1 MYATWRIM
9 AFTPQ
14 GEVFAEIVCI
24 LLLYPLLPNTKR
36 KKQKQNLTLLP
47 LLLLYFYFF
56 NRSFHPTT
64 SPVQP
69 GAGPI
74 SKLYILH
81 RLRIEGLP
89 SLLKRETWEDMCIV
103 LRRGLREEGRR
114 GNLRDSKRNGKWE
127 NEREGRQF
135 GELFSSQK
143 ESGVDS
149 LTGRELKKGKLV

>member
-36 KKQKQNLTLLP
+36 KKKQNLTLL
-47 LLLLYFYFF
+47 LLLLFFFFFF

-81 RLRIEGLP
+81 RLRIEGRP

-103 LRRGLREEGRR
+103 LRRELREEGRR

-143 ESGVDS
+143 ESGVNS
-149 LTGRELKKGKLV
+149 LTERELKRGKLV

>member
-14 GEVFAEIVCI
+14 GEVFAEIVRI
-24 LLLYPLLPNTKR
+24 LMLYSPPSQYQK
-36 KKQKQNLTLLP
+36 KKQSLTF
-47 LLLLYFYFF
+47 LLLLLFLFFFF

-74 SKLYILH
+74 SKLYTLH
-81 RLRIEGLP
+81 PLRIVGLP

-103 LRRGLREEGRR
+103 LRPGLREEGRR
-114 GNLRDSKRNGKWE
+114 GNLRD
-127 NEREGRQF
+127 
-135 GELFSSQK
+135 
-143 ESGVDS
+143 
-149 LTGRELKKGKLV
+149 KGNVK

>member
-24 LLLYPLLPNTKR
+24 LLLYPLPPFQHQKKR
-36 KKQKQNLTLLP
+36 QKQNLTLLP
-47 LLLLYFYFF
+47 LLFFFFF

-74 SKLYILH
+74 SKIYILH

-103 LRRGLREEGRR
+103 LRRESREEGRR
-114 GNLRDSKRNGKWE
+114 GNLRDKGNGK
-127 NEREGRQF
+127 REKGRKGVWRALLVAK
-135 GELFSSQK
+135 GEWC
-143 ESGVDS
+143 G
-149 LTGRELKKGKLV
+149 LTHWT

>member
-14 GEVFAEIVCI
+14 GEVFAEIVRI
-24 LLLYPLLPNTKR
+24 LLLYSRPSFPTPKEKTKS
-36 KKQKQNLTLLP
+36 NP
-47 LLLLYFYFF
+47 PAPPPFFFFYF

-81 RLRIEGLP
+81 RLRIVGLP

-103 LRRGLREEGRR
+103 LLRGLREEGRR
-114 GNLRDSKRNGKWE
+114 GNLRVKENVKWE
-127 NEREGRQF
+127 N
-135 GELFSSQK
+135 
-143 ESGVDS
+143 
-149 LTGRELKKGKLV
+149 GREARGVLIFTPQASTSAGDEGCFLPLPRVDN

>member
-24 LLLYPLLPNTKR
+24 LLLYSRPSFPTP
-36 KKQKQNLTLLP
+36 KKKEKQNLTF
-47 LLLLYFYFF
+47 LLLLFFFFFF

-81 RLRIEGLP
+81 PLRIVGLP

-103 LRRGLREEGRR
+103 LRPGLREEVRR
-114 GNLRDSKRNGKWE
+114 GNLRDKGNVKWE
-127 NEREGRQF
+127 NGKEGRGF
-135 GELFSSQK
+135 LESSSRRK
-143 ESGVDS
+143 RRVVWTHS
-149 LTGRELKKGKLV
+149 LDVN